1 MWRGPRY
8 SSVDT
13 VKLEKTLKNMGNV
26 LAKIAKNSIF
36 NEMKLVGSLMK
47 KHALFRS
54 KTCPVF

>member
-36 NEMKLVGSLMK
+36 NEMKLAGSLMK
-47 KHALFRS
+47 KRALFPS

>member
-26 LAKIAKNSIF
+26 PAKIAKKSIF
-36 NEMKLVGSLMK
+36 NELKLAGSLMK
-47 KHALFRS
+47 KHVSF
-54 KTCPVF
+54 P